1 MCKYWKRPI
10 PDKKYTMT
18 EERAIIQ

>member
-1 MCKYWKRPI
+1 
-10 PDKKYTMT
+10 MT